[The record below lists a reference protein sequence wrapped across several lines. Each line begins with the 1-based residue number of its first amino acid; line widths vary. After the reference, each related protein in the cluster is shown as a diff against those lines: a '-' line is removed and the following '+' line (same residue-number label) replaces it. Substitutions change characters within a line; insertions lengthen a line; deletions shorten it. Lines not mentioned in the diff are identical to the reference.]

1 MPKKTILLTG
11 SGGMVGQNL
20 LEHPDISSYDILSPR
35 SNELDLRD
43 FEKVENYL
51 LKYKP
56 EMIIHAAGKIGGIQA
71 NLREPVSFLVDN
83 LDMGR
88 NVVMGAYKS
97 GIKKLINIGT
107 SCMYPAN
114 ISEPLTED
122 MLLSGKLEETNEGY
136 AIAKLATA
144 RLCEY
149 VSREDSSFNYK
160 TLIPCNLYG
169 RFDKFK
175 VDYSHLVAAV
185 IHKVHQAKKNNVNEV
200 EVWGDG
206 MARREFM
213 YAGDLAEAIIW
224 SINQFDELPKY
235 MNIGLGVDMTINEY
249 YREVAKVIGFTGNFT
264 HDKTKPV
271 GMIRKLVNTDLQTKL
286 GWQPNTRLEVGLQK
300 TYEFYL
306 NEIAE

>member
-1 MPKKTILLTG
+1 MSKKTILLTG
-11 SGGMVGQNL
+11 SGGMVGKNL
-20 LEHPDISSYDILSPR
+20 LEHPSISSYDIISPS

-43 FEKVENYL
+43 FEKVEKYL
-51 LKYKP
+51 LKCKP
-56 EMIIHAAGKIGGIQA
+56 EMIIHAAGKVGGIQA
-71 NLREPVSFLVDN
+71 NLREPVKFLVDN

-88 NVVMGAYKS
+88 NIVMGAYKL
-97 GIKKLINIGT
+97 GIKKLINIGS

-122 MLLSGKLEETNEGY
+122 MLMTEKLEETNEGY

-149 VSREDSSFNYK
+149 VSREDSSFVYK

-169 RFDKFK
+169 KFDKFK
-175 VDYSHLVAAV
+175 TDYSHLVAAV
-185 IHKVHQAKKNNVNEV
+185 IQKVHQAKKNDANEV

-213 YAGDLAEAIIW
+213 YAGDLADAMIWAI
-224 SINQFDELPKY
+224 NKFDELPKY
-235 MNIGLGVDMTINEY
+235 INIGLGVDITIDEY
-249 YREVAKVIGFTGNFT
+249 YKKVAKVIGFNGALT
-264 HDKTKPV
+264 HDTTKPV
-271 GMIRKLVNTDLQTKL
+271 GMMRKVVNTDIQTNL
-286 GWQPNTRLEVGLQK
+286 GWQPKTSLEVGLQK

-306 NEIAE
+306 KEIAK

>member
-20 LEHPDISSYDILSPR
+20 LEHADISSYDILSPR

-56 EMIIHAAGKIGGIQA
+56 EMIIHAAGKVGGIQA
-71 NLREPVSFLVDN
+71 NLREPVNFLVDN

-88 NVVMGAYKS
+88 NIVMGAYKS
-97 GIKKLINIGT
+97 GIKKLINIGS

-114 ISEPLTED
+114 ISEPLKED
-122 MLLSGKLEETNEGY
+122 ILMTGKLEETNEGY

-149 VSREDSSFNYK
+149 VSREDSRFIYK

-175 VDYSHLVAAV
+175 DDYSHLVAAI
-185 IHKVHQAKKNNVNEV
+185 IHKIHQAKKNDANKV

-206 MARREFM
+206 TVRREFM
-213 YAGDLAEAIIW
+213 YAGDLADALIL
-224 SINQFDELPKY
+224 SINKFDELPQY
-235 MNIGLGVDMTINEY
+235 MNIGLGVDITIDEY
-249 YREVAKVIGFTGNFT
+249 YKKVAKVIGYTGILT

-271 GMIRKLVNTDLQTKL
+271 GMMRKLVNTDRQTKL
-286 GWQPNTRLEVGLQK
+286 GWQPKTSPEVGLQK

-306 NEIAE
+306 QEMGK

>member
-1 MPKKTILLTG
+1 MSKKTILLTG

-20 LEHPDISSYDILSPR
+20 LEHPSISSYDIISPR

-43 FEKVENYL
+43 FEKVEKYL
-51 LKYKP
+51 LKCKP
-56 EMIIHAAGKIGGIQA
+56 EMIIHAAGKVGGIQA
-71 NLREPVSFLVDN
+71 NLREPVKFLVDN

-88 NVVMGAYKS
+88 NIVMGAYKS
-97 GIKKLINIGT
+97 GIKKLINIGS

-122 MLLSGKLEETNEGY
+122 MLMTEKLEETNEGY

-149 VSREDSSFNYK
+149 VSREDSSFDYK

-169 RFDKFK
+169 KFDKFK
-175 VDYSHLVAAV
+175 TDYSHLVAAV
-185 IHKVHQAKKNNVNEV
+185 IHKVHQAKKNDANEV

-213 YAGDLAEAIIW
+213 YAGDLADAMIWAI
-224 SINQFDELPKY
+224 NKFDELPKY
-235 MNIGLGVDMTINEY
+235 INIGLGVDITIDEY
-249 YREVAKVIGFTGNFT
+249 YKNVAKVIGFNGALT
-264 HDKTKPV
+264 HDTTKPV
-271 GMIRKLVNTDLQTKL
+271 GMMRKVVNTDIQTTL
-286 GWQPNTRLEVGLQK
+286 GWEPKTSLEVGLQK

-306 NEIAE
+306 KEIAK

>member
-1 MPKKTILLTG
+1 MPKNTILLTG
-11 SGGMVGQNL
+11 SSGMVGQNL
-20 LEHPDISSYDILSPR
+20 LEHADISSYDILSPR

-56 EMIIHAAGKIGGIQA
+56 EMIIHAAGKVGGIQA
-71 NLREPVSFLVDN
+71 NLREPVNFLVDN

-88 NVVMGAYKS
+88 NIVMGAYKS
-97 GIKKLINIGT
+97 GIKKLMNIGS

-114 ISEPLTED
+114 ISEPLKED
-122 MLLSGKLEETNEGY
+122 MLMTGKFEETNEGY
-136 AIAKLATA
+136 SIAKLATA

-149 VSREDSSFNYK
+149 VSREDSSFIYK

-169 RFDKFK
+169 KFDKFK

-185 IHKVHQAKKNNVNEV
+185 IHKIHLAKKNHANEV

-213 YAGDLAEAIIW
+213 YAGDLADALIW
-224 SINQFDELPKY
+224 SINNFDELPKY
-235 MNIGLGVDMTINEY
+235 MNIGLGVDITIDEY
-249 YREVAKVIGFTGNFT
+249 YKRVAKVIGFTGTLT
-264 HDKTKPV
+264 HDKTMPV
-271 GMIRKLVNTDLQTKL
+271 GMIRKVVNTDIQTKL
-286 GWQPNTRLEVGLQK
+286 GWYPKTSLEVGLQK
-300 TYEFYL
+300 TYDFYL
-306 NEIAE
+306 NEIAK

>member
-88 NVVMGAYKS
+88 NIVMGAYKS
-97 GIKKLINIGT
+97 GIKKLINIGS

-122 MLLSGKLEETNEGY
+122 MLLSGRLEETNEGY
-136 AIAKLATA
+136 SIAKLATA

-160 TLIPCNLYG
+160 TIIPCNLYG
-169 RFDKFK
+169 KFDKFK
-175 VDYSHLVAAV
+175 VDCSHLVAAV
-185 IHKVHQAKKNNVNEV
+185 IHKVHQAKINDASEV

-213 YAGDLAEAIIW
+213 YAGDLADALIW
-224 SINQFDELPKY
+224 SINKFDELPEY
-235 MNIGLGVDMTINEY
+235 MNIGLGVDMTIDEY
-249 YREVAKVIGFTGNFT
+249 YKKVAKVIGFTGNFT

-286 GWQPNTRLEVGLQK
+286 GWQPKTSLEVGLQK

-306 NEIAE
+306 NEIAK

>member
-35 SNELDLRD
+35 SNELDLLD
-43 FEKVENYL
+43 FNMVENYL

-71 NLREPVSFLVDN
+71 NLREPVNFLVDN

-88 NVVMGAYKS
+88 NIVMAAYKS
-97 GIKKLINIGT
+97 GIKKLINIGS

-114 ISEPLTED
+114 ISEPLKED
-122 MLLSGKLEETNEGY
+122 MLMTGKLEETNEGY
-136 AIAKLATA
+136 SIAKLATA

-149 VSREDSSFNYK
+149 VSNEDSSFIYK

-169 RFDKFK
+169 KFDKFQD
-175 VDYSHLVAAV
+175 DYSHLVAAV
-185 IHKVHQAKKNNVNEV
+185 IHKVHQAKKNDANEV

-213 YAGDLAEAIIW
+213 YAGDLADALIW
-224 SINQFDELPKY
+224 SINKFDELPKY
-235 MNIGLGVDMTINEY
+235 INIGLGVDITIDEY
-249 YREVAKVIGFTGNFT
+249 YKKVAKVIGFNGALT
-264 HDKTKPV
+264 HDTTKPV
-271 GMIRKLVNTDLQTKL
+271 GMIRKVVNIDIQTKL
-286 GWQPNTRLEVGLQK
+286 GWHPKTSLEDGLQK

-306 NEIAE
+306 KEMAK

>member
-20 LEHPDISSYDILSPR
+20 LEHADISSYDILSPR

-56 EMIIHAAGKIGGIQA
+56 EMIIHAAGKVGGIQA
-71 NLREPVSFLVDN
+71 NLREPVNFLVDN

-88 NVVMGAYKS
+88 NIVMGAYKS
-97 GIKKLINIGT
+97 GIKKLINIGS

-114 ISEPLTED
+114 ISEPLKED
-122 MLLSGKLEETNEGY
+122 ILMTGKLEETNEGY

-149 VSREDSSFNYK
+149 VSREDSSFIYK

-175 VDYSHLVAAV
+175 DDYSHLVAAI
-185 IHKVHQAKKNNVNEV
+185 IHKIHQAKKDDANKV

-206 MARREFM
+206 TARREFM
-213 YAGDLAEAIIW
+213 YAGDLADALIL
-224 SINQFDELPKY
+224 SINKYDELPQY
-235 MNIGLGVDMTINEY
+235 MNIGLGVDITIDEY
-249 YREVAKVIGFTGNFT
+249 YKKVAKVIGYTGILT

-271 GMIRKLVNTDLQTKL
+271 GMMRKLVNTDRQTKL
-286 GWQPNTRLEVGLQK
+286 GWQPKTSPEVGLQK

-306 NEIAE
+306 QEMAK

>member
-1 MPKKTILLTG
+1 MLKKTILLTG

-20 LEHPDISSYDILSPR
+20 LEHKDISSFDILAPR
-35 SNELDLRD
+35 SSELDLRD

-88 NVVMGAYKS
+88 NIVMGAYKS
-97 GIKKLINIGT
+97 GIKKLINIGS

-122 MLLSGKLEETNEGY
+122 MLLSGRLEETNEGY
-136 AIAKLATA
+136 SIAKLATA

-185 IHKVHQAKKNNVNEV
+185 IHKVHQAKKDDANEV

-213 YAGDLAEAIIW
+213 YAGDLADALIW

-249 YREVAKVIGFTGNFT
+249 YKEVAKVIGYTGNFA
-264 HDKTKPV
+264 HDETKPV

-286 GWQPNTRLEVGLQK
+286 GWQPKTSLEVGLQK

-306 NEIAE
+306 NEIAK

>member
-1 MPKKTILLTG
+1 MPTKTILLIG

-20 LEHPDISSYDILSPR
+20 LEHPSISSYDIISPR

-43 FEKVENYL
+43 FEKVEKYL

-56 EMIIHAAGKIGGIQA
+56 EMIIHAAGKVGGIQA
-71 NLREPVSFLVDN
+71 NLREPVNFLVDN

-88 NVVMGAYKS
+88 NIVMGAYKS
-97 GIKKLINIGT
+97 GIKKLINIGS

-114 ISEPLTED
+114 ISEPLKED
-122 MLLSGKLEETNEGY
+122 MLMTGKLEETNEGY

-149 VSREDSSFNYK
+149 VSREDSSFIYK

-175 VDYSHLVAAV
+175 DDYSHLVAAI
-185 IHKVHQAKKNNVNEV
+185 IHKIHQAKKDDANKV

-206 MARREFM
+206 TVRREFM
-213 YAGDLAEAIIW
+213 YAGDLADALIL
-224 SINQFDELPKY
+224 SINKFDELPQY
-235 MNIGLGVDMTINEY
+235 MNIGLGVDITIDEY
-249 YREVAKVIGFTGNFT
+249 YKKVAKVIGYTGILT

-271 GMIRKLVNTDLQTKL
+271 GMMRKLVNTDRQTKL
-286 GWQPNTRLEVGLQK
+286 GWQPKTSPEVGLQK

-306 NEIAE
+306 QEMAK

>member
-1 MPKKTILLTG
+1 MPKKIILVTG

-20 LEHPDISSYDILSPR
+20 LEHPDISSYEILSPR
-35 SNELDLRD
+35 SKELDLRN
-43 FEKVENYL
+43 FERVENFL

-71 NLREPVSFLVDN
+71 NMREPISFLVDN

-88 NVVMGAYKS
+88 NIVMGAYKT
-97 GIKKLINIGT
+97 GIKKLINIGS

-114 ISEPLTED
+114 ISKPLKED

-136 AIAKLATA
+136 AIAKLTTT
-144 RLCEY
+144 RLCDY
-149 VSREDSSFNYK
+149 ISREDSSFMYK

-175 VDYSHLVAAV
+175 TDYSHLVAAI
-185 IHKVHQAKKNNVNEV
+185 IHKIYQAKEMNANEV

-224 SINQFDELPKY
+224 AINHFDKLPKC
-235 MNIGLGVDMTINEY
+235 MNIGLGTDMTINEY
-249 YREVAKVIGFTGNFT
+249 YTAVAKVIDFNGNFT

-286 GWQPNTRLEVGLQK
+286 GWRPKTSLEVGLQK

-306 NEIAE
+306 KEIAK

>member
-1 MPKKTILLTG
+1 MPKNTILLTG
-11 SGGMVGQNL
+11 SSGMVGQNL
-20 LEHPDISSYDILSPR
+20 LEHADISSYDILSPR

-56 EMIIHAAGKIGGIQA
+56 EMIIHAAGKVGGIQA
-71 NLREPVSFLVDN
+71 NLREPVNFLVDN

-88 NVVMGAYKS
+88 NIVMGAYKS
-97 GIKKLINIGT
+97 GIKKLMNIGS

-114 ISEPLTED
+114 ISEPLKED
-122 MLLSGKLEETNEGY
+122 MLMTGKFEETNEGY
-136 AIAKLATA
+136 SIAKLATA

-149 VSREDSSFNYK
+149 VSREDSSFIYK

-169 RFDKFK
+169 KFDKFK

-185 IHKVHQAKKNNVNEV
+185 IHKIHLAKKNHANEV

-213 YAGDLAEAIIW
+213 YAGDLADALIW
-224 SINQFDELPKY
+224 SINNFDELPKY
-235 MNIGLGVDMTINEY
+235 MNIGLGVDITIDEY
-249 YREVAKVIGFTGNFT
+249 YKRVAKVIGFTGTLT
-264 HDKTKPV
+264 HDKTMPV
-271 GMIRKLVNTDLQTKL
+271 GMIRKVVNTDIQTKL
-286 GWQPNTRLEVGLQK
+286 GWYPKTSLEVGLQK

-306 NEIAE
+306 NEIAK

>member
-1 MPKKTILLTG
+1 MTKKTILLTG
-11 SGGMVGQNL
+11 SSGMVGRNL
-20 LEHPDISSYDILSPR
+20 LEYKDINSFTIFTPSST
-35 SNELDLRD
+35 ELDLCN
-43 FEKVENYL
+43 FEKVESYL

-88 NVVMGAYKS
+88 NIVMGAYKT
-97 GIKKLINIGT
+97 GVKKLINIGT

-122 MLLSGKLEETNEGY
+122 MLFSGKLEETNEGY
-136 AIAKLATA
+136 AIAKLATT

-149 VSREDSSFNYK
+149 VSRENSSFSYK
-160 TLIPCNLYG
+160 TIIPCNLYG

-175 VDYSHLVAAV
+175 VDYSHLVAA
-185 IHKVHQAKKNNVNEV
+185 IINKIHQAKKTNTNEV

-213 YAGDLAEAIIW
+213 YAGDLAESIIW
-224 SINQFDELPKY
+224 SINHFDELPKC
-235 MNIGLGVDMTINEY
+235 MNIGLGTDMTINEY
-249 YREVAKVIGFTGNFT
+249 YKEAAKVIGFTGNFT

-286 GWQPNTRLEVGLQK
+286 GWRPKTSLKVGLQK

-306 NEIAE
+306 KEIAK

>member
-1 MPKKTILLTG
+1 MSKKTILLTG

-20 LEHPDISSYDILSPR
+20 LEHPSISSYDIISPR

-43 FEKVENYL
+43 FEKVEKYL
-51 LKYKP
+51 LKCKP
-56 EMIIHAAGKIGGIQA
+56 EMIIHAAGKVGGIQA
-71 NLREPVSFLVDN
+71 NLREPVKF

-88 NVVMGAYKS
+88 NIVMGAYKS

-114 ISEPLTED
+114 ISEPLRED
-122 MLLSGKLEETNEGY
+122 MLMTEKLEETNEGY

-149 VSREDSSFNYK
+149 VSREDSSFDYK

-169 RFDKFK
+169 KFDKFK
-175 VDYSHLVAAV
+175 ADYSHLVAAV
-185 IHKVHQAKKNNVNEV
+185 IHKVHQAKKNNANEV

-213 YAGDLAEAIIW
+213 YAGDLADAIIW
-224 SINQFDELPKY
+224 AINKFDELPKY
-235 MNIGLGVDMTINEY
+235 INIGLGVDITIDEY
-249 YREVAKVIGFTGNFT
+249 YKKVAKVIGFNGALT
-264 HDKTKPV
+264 HDITKPV
-271 GMIRKLVNTDLQTKL
+271 GMMRKVVNTDIQTNL
-286 GWQPNTRLEVGLQK
+286 GWQPKTSLEVGLQK

-306 NEIAE
+306 KEIAK

>member
-56 EMIIHAAGKIGGIQA
+56 EMIIHAAGKVGGIQA
-71 NLREPVSFLVDN
+71 NLREPLSFLVDN

-88 NVVMGAYKS
+88 NIVMGAYKS
-97 GIKKLINIGT
+97 GIKKLINIGS

-149 VSREDSSFNYK
+149 VSRENSSFNYK
-160 TLIPCNLYG
+160 TIIPCNLYG

-185 IHKVHQAKKNNVNEV
+185 IHKVHQAKINDASEV

-213 YAGDLAEAIIW
+213 YAGDLADALIW
-224 SINQFDELPKY
+224 SINQFDELPEY
-235 MNIGLGVDMTINEY
+235 MNIGLGVDITIDEY
-249 YREVAKVIGFTGNFT
+249 YKKVAKVIGYTGNFA
-264 HDKTKPV
+264 HDETKPV
-271 GMIRKLVNTDLQTKL
+271 GMIRKLVNTDTQIKL
-286 GWQPNTRLEVGLQK
+286 GWQPKTSLEVGLQK

-306 NEIAE
+306 NEIAK